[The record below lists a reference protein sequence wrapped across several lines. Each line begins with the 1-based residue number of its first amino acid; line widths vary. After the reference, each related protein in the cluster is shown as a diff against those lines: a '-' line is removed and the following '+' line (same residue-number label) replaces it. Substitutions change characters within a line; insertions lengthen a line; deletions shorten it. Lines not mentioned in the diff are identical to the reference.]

1 MTIISFLK
9 LVEIQ
14 TKIASV
20 SPFLIGLLF
29 VIYRYD
35 SFYLANTLIFFSA
48 MLLFDLT
55 TTVINNY
62 IDYQKASSESF
73 REEHNI
79 ISQIDI
85 SLNQV
90 IKIIFI
96 MLIVSI
102 ALSLWLVY
110 RTDLFVL
117 FVGMLC
123 FAIGIFYTFGPIPLS
138 RMPLGEFFSGVTM
151 GFGIIFLTVYINA
164 YSEGITNF
172 KLDGFNLQFNAN
184 LILLLEILI
193 ISLPSVLTISNL
205 MLANNI
211 CDLEEDIE
219 NQRFTLPY
227 YIGRKNALRIFNYLY
242 LLAFIALVVAVFLK
256 LVPTILLASLLMV
269 YPIYKNAKKF
279 YQTQVKSETFSL
291 AIKNLIL
298 INGSIVILFLTALI
312 WM

>member
-1 MTIISFLK
+1 MAIISFLK

-20 SPFLIGLLF
+20 FPFLIGLLF

-35 SFYLANTLIFFSA
+35 SFNLANTLIFFVA

-62 IDYQKASSESF
+62 IDYQKASSKSF
-73 REEHNI
+73 RENHNI
-79 ISQIDI
+79 ISQIGI
-85 SLNQV
+85 SLKRVV
-90 IKIIFI
+90 IIIFT

-102 ALSLWLVY
+102 GLSLWLVSK
-110 RTDLFVL
+110 TDLLVL
-117 FVGMLC
+117 LVGMLC

-138 RMPLGEFFSGVTM
+138 RMPLGEVFSGGTM

-164 YSEGITNF
+164 YSEGITNL
-172 KLDGFNLQFNAN
+172 KLDGFNLEFNAD
-184 LILLLEILI
+184 LILLLEILL
-193 ISLPSVLTISNL
+193 ISLPSVMTIANL

-211 CDLEEDIE
+211 CDLEEDII
-219 NQRFTLPY
+219 NHRFTLPY
-227 YIGRKNALRIFNYLY
+227 YIGRRNALRIFNGLY
-242 LLAFIALVVAVFLK
+242 LLVFIAIVGAVVLK
-256 LVPTILLASLLMV
+256 LVPIILLGCLLMI
-269 YPIYKNAKKF
+269 YPIYRNVKKF
-279 YQTQVKSETFSL
+279 NQTQAKSETFSL

>member
-1 MTIISFLK
+1 MAIISFLK

-20 SPFLIGLLF
+20 FPFLIGLLF

-35 SFYLANTLIFFSA
+35 SFNLANTLIFFVA

-73 REEHNI
+73 RENHNI
-79 ISQIDI
+79 ISQIGI
-85 SLNQV
+85 SLKRVV
-90 IKIIFI
+90 IIIFT

-102 ALSLWLVY
+102 GLSLWLVSK
-110 RTDLFVL
+110 TDLLVL
-117 FVGMLC
+117 LVGMLC

-138 RMPLGEFFSGVTM
+138 RMPLGEVFSGGTM

-164 YSEGITNF
+164 YSEGITNL
-172 KLDGFNLQFNAN
+172 KLDGFNLEFNAD
-184 LILLLEILI
+184 LILLLEILL
-193 ISLPSVLTISNL
+193 ISLPSVMTIANL

-211 CDLEEDIE
+211 CDLEEDII
-219 NQRFTLPY
+219 NHRFTLPY
-227 YIGRKNALRIFNYLY
+227 YIGRRNALRIFNGLY
-242 LLAFIALVVAVFLK
+242 LLVFIAIVGAVVLK
-256 LVPTILLASLLMV
+256 LVPIILLGCLLMI
-269 YPIYKNAKKF
+269 YPIYRNVKKF
-279 YQTQVKSETFSL
+279 NQTQAKSETFSL

>member
-20 SPFLIGLLF
+20 FPFLIGLLF

-79 ISQIDI
+79 ISQIGI

-227 YIGRKNALRIFNYLY
+227 YIGKKNALRIFNYLY

>member
-20 SPFLIGLLF
+20 FPFLIGLLF

-79 ISQIDI
+79 ISQIGI

-184 LILLLEILI
+184 LILRSEERRVGKDSIYIYDHQLVLYIRNSCN
-193 ISLPSVLTISNL
+193 IS
-205 MLANNI
+205 
-211 CDLEEDIE
+211 
-219 NQRFTLPY
+219 
-227 YIGRKNALRIFNYLY
+227 
-242 LLAFIALVVAVFLK
+242 
-256 LVPTILLASLLMV
+256 
-269 YPIYKNAKKF
+269 
-279 YQTQVKSETFSL
+279 
-291 AIKNLIL
+291 
-298 INGSIVILFLTALI
+298 
-312 WM
+312 

>member
-1 MTIISFLK
+1 MAIISFLK

-20 SPFLIGLLF
+20 FPFLIGLLF

-35 SFYLANTLIFFSA
+35 SFNLANTLIFFVA

-62 IDYQKASSESF
+62 IDYQKASSKSF
-73 REEHNI
+73 RENHNI
-79 ISQIDI
+79 ISQIGI
-85 SLNQV
+85 SLKRVV
-90 IKIIFI
+90 IIIFT

-102 ALSLWLVY
+102 GLSLWLVSK
-110 RTDLFVL
+110 TDLLVL
-117 FVGMLC
+117 LVGMLC

-138 RMPLGEFFSGVTM
+138 RMPLGEVFSGGTM

-164 YSEGITNF
+164 YSEGITNL
-172 KLDGFNLQFNAN
+172 KLDGFNLEFNAD
-184 LILLLEILI
+184 LILLLEILL
-193 ISLPSVLTISNL
+193 ISLPSVMTIANL

-211 CDLEEDIE
+211 CDLEEDII
-219 NQRFTLPY
+219 NHRFTLPY
-227 YIGRKNALRIFNYLY
+227 YIGRRNALRIFNGLY
-242 LLAFIALVVAVFLK
+242 LLVFIAIVGAVVLK
-256 LVPTILLASLLMV
+256 LVPIILLGSLLMI
-269 YPIYKNAKKF
+269 YPIYRNVKKF
-279 YQTQVKSETFSL
+279 NQTQAKSETFSL

-298 INGSIVILFLTALI
+298 INGSIVILFLAALI

>member
-20 SPFLIGLLF
+20 FPFLIGLLF

-79 ISQIDI
+79 ISQIGI